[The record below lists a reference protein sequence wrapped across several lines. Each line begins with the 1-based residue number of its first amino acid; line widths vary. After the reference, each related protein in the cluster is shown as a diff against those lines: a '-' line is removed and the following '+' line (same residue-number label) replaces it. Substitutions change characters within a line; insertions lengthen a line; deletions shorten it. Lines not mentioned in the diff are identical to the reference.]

1 MQLKKRLTENNQ
13 QLQQDFNKGI
23 DIKLLLN
30 QRSDLI
36 DTLLLQLWEQDLS
49 KKKFASLIAVG
60 GYGRREMHPASD
72 IDLLILLDAA
82 PDAQEEELL
91 SAFIASLWD
100 LGLEIGHSVRTLNE
114 CIEEAEKD
122 LTVITNLIESR
133 FLMGNNPLFQ
143 QLQQQIQVSEIWS
156 SSDFFTAKLVEQK
169 KRYKHYGDS
178 AYRVEPNLK
187 EGPGGLRDI
196 QMIEWIIERKYGTSE
211 LVILTEKNII
221 SPKELALLVKSRNYL
236 WKVRFVL
243 HQLAGRKEDRLLF
256 NYQRPLAKQFGYPG
270 GEEDNQCIESFMQQ
284 YYRTINIL
292 ERTTE
297 VILGILR
304 ETVFSKLSS
313 PIQPI
318 NELYLNRNGYLS
330 IIDETLFQKHPHTLL
345 EVFHMLQITPH
356 MIGMSPDTIRAIR
369 INLDLINH
377 DFRHNMVHKQLF
389 MKIMSESHRI
399 NFVLHRMNRYGVLA
413 AYLPAFANI
422 VGRMQYDLFHA
433 YTVDEH
439 TLKVIRNVRRLSTK
453 KGAKELPFCSRIFH
467 SLDKPQILYLAAL
480 FHDIAKGRGG
490 SHARKGAVD
499 ALQFCLSHGM
509 NTYAA
514 NTVSWLVEK
523 HLLMSSIAQRQDIS
537 DPKVIKKFADTI
549 SLSSRL
555 DYLYLLT
562 ICDIRGTNSTL
573 LNSWKHTLLKD
584 LYRNTHHH
592 LLNQG
597 SITPKTEEIIKEKKQ
612 SILQQAILLNID
624 EVAQQR
630 FWNRLNND
638 YVLHTPIY
646 MLLWHISLL
655 ANNTKKTVVSIQ
667 QDGNNSSTLLFIY
680 AKNCDDFFVRI
691 TSAIEKL
698 CLDIVAARIHFT
710 NDNQYPLVTLHLLNA
725 NGKPIL
731 DADDTFLIQK
741 SVEKS
746 LSEKQLGR
754 QLKSNT
760 QHYRTPRQL
769 KYFDTPTRVNFS
781 QDEARQQTVITLTTA
796 DSPGL
801 LTHISQVFYEQGIH
815 LHSAR
820 ITTLG
825 EEVEDIFHITLNNG
839 LLLDNS
845 KMQEKLEQTLQKRLE
860 TSS

>member
-1 MQLKKRLTENNQ
+1 MPLKKTLTDNNQ
-13 QLQQDFNKGI
+13 QLQQDFNKGT

-36 DTLLLQLWEQDLS
+36 DTLLIQLWEHHLS
-49 KKKFASLIAVG
+49 QNELASLVAVG

-72 IDLLILLDAA
+72 IDLLILLNTE
-82 PDAQEEELL
+82 PDTQEQELL
-91 SAFIASLWD
+91 STFIASLWD

-114 CIEEAEKD
+114 CIEEAQKD

-133 FLMGNNPLFQ
+133 FLMGNAPLFQ
-143 QLQQQIQVSEIWS
+143 QLQQQIQITELWS
-156 SSDFFTAKLVEQK
+156 SSGFFTAKLVEQK

-178 AYRVEPNLK
+178 SYRVEPNLK

-196 QMIEWIIERKYGTSE
+196 QMIEWIIQRKYGTSE
-211 LVILTEKNII
+211 LKILTKKNII
-221 SPKELALLVKSRNYL
+221 NQKELALLIKSRNFL
-236 WKVRFVL
+236 WEVRFVL

-256 NYQRPLAKQFGYPG
+256 NYQRPLAKQFGHPEG
-270 GEEDNQCIESFMQQ
+270 EDNQCIESFMQR
-284 YYRTINIL
+284 YYRTITIL
-292 ERTTE
+292 ERITE

-313 PIQPI
+313 PATPI
-318 NELYLNRNGYLS
+318 NEFYLNRNGYLS
-330 IIDETLFQKHPHTLL
+330 IIDDSLFQKHPHTLL

-356 MIGMSPDTIRAIR
+356 IIGMSPDTIRAIR
-369 INLDLINH
+369 INLDLINY
-377 DFRHNMVHKQLF
+377 DFRHNMIHKQLF

-439 TLKVIRNVRRLSTK
+439 TLKVVRNVRRLNTK
-453 KGAKELPFCSRIFH
+453 KGAKELPLCSHIFH
-467 SLDKPQILYLAAL
+467 TLDKPQILYLAAL

-509 NTYAA
+509 NSYAA

-537 DPKVIKKFADTI
+537 DPDVIKKFADTV

-562 ICDIRGTNSTL
+562 VCDIQGTNPTL
-573 LNSWKHTLLKD
+573 LNNWKHTLLKD

-597 SITPKTEEIIKEKKQ
+597 SITTKTEEIIKEKKQ
-612 SILQQAILLNID
+612 SILQQAISLDID
-624 EVAQQR
+624 KKAQQK
-630 FWNRLNND
+630 FWKRLNDD
-638 YVLHTPIY
+638 YILHTPIY
-646 MLLWHISLL
+646 MLLWHIGLL
-655 ANNTKKTVVSIQ
+655 ANSTQKTIVSIQ
-667 QDGNNSSTLLFIY
+667 QDSNNYSSTLLFIY

-698 CLDIVAARIHFT
+698 RLDIVAARIHFT
-710 NDNQYPLVTLHLLNA
+710 NDNKYPLVTLHLLNA
-725 NGKPIL
+725 AGKPIL
-731 DADDTFLIQK
+731 DRNDTFLIQEA
-741 SVEKS
+741 VEKS

-760 QHYRTPRQL
+760 QHYRLPRQL

-781 QDEARQQTVITLTTA
+781 QNEARQQTVITLKTA

-801 LTHISQVFYEQGIH
+801 LTHISQVFYEQDIH

-820 ITTLG
+820 IATLG

-839 LLLDNS
+839 MLLDNI
-845 KMQEKLEQTLQKRLE
+845 KRQEKLEQALQKRLQ
-860 TSS
+860 S

>member
-1 MQLKKRLTENNQ
+1 M
-13 QLQQDFNKGI
+13 I
-23 DIKLLLN
+23 DSLL
-30 QRSDLI
+30 I
-36 DTLLLQLWEQDLS
+36 QLWEHHLS
-49 KKKFASLIAVG
+49 QNEFASLIAVG

-72 IDLLILLDAA
+72 IDLLILLDAE
-82 PDAQEEELL
+82 PDTQEQELL
-91 SAFIASLWD
+91 STFIASLWD

-133 FLMGNNPLFQ
+133 CLKGNKPLFQ
-143 QLQQQIQVSEIWS
+143 QLHQQIQVTKLWS
-156 SSDFFTAKLVEQK
+156 SGDFFTAKLVEQK
-169 KRYKHYGDS
+169 KRYQHYGDS

-196 QMIEWIIERKYGTSE
+196 QMIEWIIQRKYGTSE
-211 LVILTEKNII
+211 LSILTKKNII
-221 SPKELALLVKSRNYL
+221 SQKELVLFIKSRNFL
-236 WKVRFVL
+236 WEVRFVL

-256 NYQRPLAKQFGYPG
+256 NYQRPLAKQFGYSG
-270 GEEDNQCIESFMQQ
+270 GEEDNQCIESFMQR
-284 YYRTINIL
+284 YYRTITIL

-313 PIQPI
+313 PAIPI
-318 NELYLNRNGYLS
+318 NEFYLNRNGYLS
-330 IIDETLFQKHPHTLL
+330 IIDDSLFQKHPHTLL
-345 EVFHMLQITPH
+345 EVFHMLQITPQI
-356 MIGMSPDTIRAIR
+356 IGMSPDTIRAIR
-369 INLDLINH
+369 TNLDLINS
-377 DFRHNMVHKQLF
+377 DFRHNKIHKQLF

-399 NFVLHRMNRYGVLA
+399 SFVLHRMNRYGVLA
-413 AYLPAFANI
+413 TYLPAFANI

-439 TLKVIRNVRRLSTK
+439 TLKVVRNVRRLNTK
-453 KGAKELPFCSRIFH
+453 RGAKELPLCSHIFH
-467 SLDKPQILYLAAL
+467 TLDKPQILYLAAL

-509 NTYAA
+509 NSYAA

-537 DPKVIKKFADTI
+537 DPDVIKKFADAV

-562 ICDIRGTNSTL
+562 VCDIQGTNPTL
-573 LNSWKHTLLKD
+573 LNNWKHTLLKN
-584 LYRNTHHH
+584 LYSNTHHH

-597 SITPKTEEIIKEKKQ
+597 SITTKTEEIIKEKKK
-612 SILQQAILLNID
+612 SILQQAISLNVN
-624 EVAQQR
+624 EEAQQR
-630 FWNRLNND
+630 FWNRLNDD

-655 ANNTKKTVVSIQ
+655 ANSTQETIVSIQ
-667 QDGNNSSTLLFIY
+667 QDSDNYSSTLLFIY

-710 NDNQYPLVTLHLLNA
+710 SDNKYPLVTLHLLNSD
-725 NGKPIL
+725 GKPIV
-731 DADDTFLIQK
+731 DTDNIFLIQK
-741 SVEKS
+741 AVEKS
-746 LSEKQLGR
+746 LSEKQLEKK
-754 QLKSNT
+754 LTSNT
-760 QHYRTPRQL
+760 QHYRMPRQL

-801 LTHISQVFYEQGIH
+801 LTHISQIFYEQDIH

-820 ITTLG
+820 IATLG

-839 LLLDNS
+839 RLLNDI
-845 KMQEKLEQTLQKRLE
+845 KGQEKLEQALQKRL
-860 TSS
+860 TSSSN